1 VVPRIEAEVIR
12 MPASLPPPSPGRTRM
27 VVLGPRPQILAPTP
41 HGVAGAA
48 SSVGIIATGGTNLT
62 MTPADLSVTP
72 RTDISDFRLVTLDA
86 GSY

>member
-1 VVPRIEAEVIR
+1 MEPRA
-12 MPASLPPPSPGRTRM
+12 PATTSLG
-27 VVLGPRPQILAPTP
+27 A
-41 HGVAGAA
+41 AGAA